1 MARFRVAQISDLHL
15 CTEPDWVTPYD
26 EGSITDAVAASYDTL
41 LGNRSN
47 RGRFL
52 PNAYPSSFSSDLAAA
67 LLKHLIPKIPYQKA
81 PIRRVRVLSYDM
93 NKYATIQLPDGQVSS
108 VKWGYLYSQPGRCGE
123 VRTINRRKLE
133 RMLCTRT

>member
-1 MARFRVAQISDLHL
+1 MRTDVKR
-15 CTEPDWVTPYD
+15 CKN
-26 EGSITDAVAASYDTL
+26 ITCWTDYPFKE
-41 LGNRSN
+41 LG
-47 RGRFL
+47 
-52 PNAYPSSFSSDLAAA
+52 D
-67 LLKHLIPKIPYQKA
+67 IPYQKA

-123 VRTINRRKLE
+123 VKTINRRKLE